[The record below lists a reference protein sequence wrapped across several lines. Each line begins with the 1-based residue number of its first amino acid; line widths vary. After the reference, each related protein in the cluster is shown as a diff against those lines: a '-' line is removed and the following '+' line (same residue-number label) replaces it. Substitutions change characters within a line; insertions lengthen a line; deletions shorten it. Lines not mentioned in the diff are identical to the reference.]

1 MFSFRS
7 KNKFYLQD
15 RISMRITSRYGLTY
29 EYKLPNRLRRV
40 RRPARDRQNQ
50 TRTSELIRTETI
62 KVK

>member
-15 RISMRITSRYGLTY
+15 RIAMRITSRYGLTY

-40 RRPARDRQNQ
+40 RRPARDRK
-50 TRTSELIRTETI
+50 I
-62 KVK
+62 KREQVN